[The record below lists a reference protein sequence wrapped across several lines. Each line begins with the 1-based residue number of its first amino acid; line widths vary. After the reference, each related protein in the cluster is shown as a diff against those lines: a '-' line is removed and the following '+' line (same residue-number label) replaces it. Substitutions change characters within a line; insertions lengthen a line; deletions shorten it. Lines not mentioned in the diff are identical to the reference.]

1 MNHDQ
6 IEQLVNQRIAKRD
19 EEVRIEEMKKK
30 TLNLKVKANKTSAY
44 ETGSKNFWESADD
57 ERAKKDK
64 EEALKTELNN
74 MKLELVKELRD
85 TKNTQMDTNRIYEQ
99 QMDNMRDDLKE
110 IVNQLKIMNTQQ
122 KPQVDIQEN
131 KSQIEVLD
139 QEAVKKCP
147 YSGQVIQNN

>member
-1 MNHDQ
+1 MNQSIQESKQKLLDIEKQQIKLDALSMNHDQ

-110 IVNQLKIMNTQQ
+110 IVNQLKIMNTQ
-122 KPQVDIQEN
+122 
-131 KSQIEVLD
+131 
-139 QEAVKKCP
+139 
-147 YSGQVIQNN
+147 